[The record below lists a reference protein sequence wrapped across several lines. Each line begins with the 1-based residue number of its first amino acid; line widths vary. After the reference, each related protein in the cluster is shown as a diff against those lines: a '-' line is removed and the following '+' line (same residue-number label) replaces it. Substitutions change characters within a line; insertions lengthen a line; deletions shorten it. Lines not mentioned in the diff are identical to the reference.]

1 MTTTAVPTW
10 SIQGD
15 WFDVCSCN
23 IACPCEFA
31 QPPTGNQC
39 NAVLAYRINSGHFG
53 DVDMGDLNVLVIFRF
68 TGDLWGGAAS
78 DVTCGLL
85 IDDRATEVQMNAIG
99 AIWGGAAG
107 GWPGA
112 FAQNIGDFRGV
123 EVVPMRIDVAEDLG
137 SWSVE
142 VPGRI
147 TASAVALTGPTADP
161 TRRVQLHNPPGSE
174 VGPGAGVATW
184 AVGQI
189 TQSDEPLFG
198 DFHLGMVKTSS
209 KHIPFAWSGGGDS

>member
-10 SIQGD
+10 SLKGD

-31 QPPTGNQC
+31 QPPTGNKC
-39 NAVLAYRINSGHFG
+39 EAVLVYRINSGAFG
-53 DVDMGDLNVLVIFRF
+53 DTDMSDLNVVAIFRF
-68 TGDLWGGAAS
+68 EGDLWGGAAS
-78 DVTCGLL
+78 GVTAGLL
-85 IDDRATEVQMNAIG
+85 VDDRASQEQLAAIG
-99 AIWGGAAG
+99 AIFGGAAG

-123 EVVPMRIDVAEDLG
+123 EVVPIRIEIAEDLS

-142 VPGRI
+142 ASGKV

-161 TRRVQLHNPPGSE
+161 TRRVQLVNPPGSE
-174 VGPGAGVATW
+174 VGPGEGVATW

-189 TQSDEPLFG
+189 TQPDAPLFG
-198 DFHLGMVKTSS
+198 DFHLNMVKTSS
-209 KHIPFAWSGGGDS
+209 KHIPFSWSGGGDA

>member
-10 SIQGD
+10 SLKGD

-31 QPPTGNQC
+31 QPPTNNKCQ
-39 NAVLAYRINSGHFG
+39 AVLAYRINSGHFG
-53 DVDMGDLNVLVIFRF
+53 DTDMAGLNVLGIFRF
-68 TGDLWGGAAS
+68 EGDLWGGAAS
-78 DVTCGLL
+78 NVTCGLL
-85 IDDRATEVQMNAIG
+85 VDDRASEAQMAAIG

-123 EVVPMRIDVAEDLG
+123 EVVPMRLEIAEDLG

-147 TASAVALTGPTADP
+147 SASAVALTGPTADP
-161 TRRVQLHNPPGSE
+161 SKRVQLHNPPGSE
-174 VGPGAGVATW
+174 VGPGVGVATW

-189 TQSDEPLFG
+189 EQSTDPLFG
-198 DFHLGMVKTSS
+198 DFDLNMVKTSS
-209 KHIPFAWSGGGDS
+209 KHIPFSWSGGGDA